1 MNSSFFS
8 LNLKITMKQTYLT
21 KSDFKIAE
29 DCPTKLYYKKS
40 GYLNV
45 KDIDEYMKLLSQGG
59 YMVGKMAQLLH
70 PDGIEVFAGDKD
82 EDLVKSLKDT
92 QEYLKKEKVTLFEP
106 SFLVENLFNRV
117 DILIKNGNEIEI
129 IEVKSKSY
137 DSSIGKEYFR
147 KNKSDWKEYFDDI
160 AFQIYVLKRGF
171 PKANLKAF
179 FMLPDKAKKTKIEGL
194 AGLFKLREDELEKGN
209 YIVDFTGD
217 IEKLREED
225 ILHKVNVD
233 EEVNELIP
241 LIEGNINLLSKSIS
255 NGLQRV
261 QNQINK
267 DCKKCQFK
275 DYLSGNKD
283 GFKECWG
290 ELADVHPHVLDLYR
304 MGAIGGNKNPYVN
317 ELINQGKVSLFD
329 MPMEKLTKINGIRQ
343 KIQIENTKAN
353 TEWISNDFKEIIQ
366 SYKYPLYF
374 IDFETSRSAIPF
386 HKGMRPYENV
396 AFQWSCHKIIEPG
409 AEPIHKD
416 WLNLE
421 DKFPNFE
428 FAENLMDC
436 VGDNGTVF
444 VWSNHENIILR
455 DIYNQMEAYG
465 CSNESLR
472 LWLNTTAKTS
482 DEDESRL
489 VDMCKLTFDHYF
501 HPEMKGST
509 SIKYVLPSVWK
520 NNSYLH
526 EIPWLKEYFKKEG
539 NQILSPYKVLE
550 KIEVAGRS
558 EVVQEGTGA
567 MRAYQDMQFGINAD
581 KPEVKKAWSEI
592 LKQYC
597 KLDTMAMVII
607 WLHWNYLVSEKR

>member
-1 MNSSFFS
+1 
-8 LNLKITMKQTYLT
+8 MKQTYLT
-21 KSDFKIAE
+21 KSDFKVAE

-40 GYLNV
+40 GYPNI

-70 PDGIEVFAGDKD
+70 PNGIEVFAGDKD
-82 EDLVKSLKDT
+82 EDLVRALKET
-92 QEYLKKEKVTLFEP
+92 KEHLKKEKVTLFEP
-106 SFLVENLFNRV
+106 SFLVNNLFNRV
-117 DILIKNGNEIEI
+117 DILIKNRNEIEI

-137 DSSIGKEYFR
+137 DSSIEGYFK

-160 AFQIYVLKRGF
+160 AFQMYVLKKALPGF
-171 PKANLKAF
+171 SLKAF
-179 FMLPDKAKKTKIEGL
+179 FILPDKAKRTKVEGL
-194 AGLFKLREDELEKGN
+194 AGWFKLREDELERGN
-209 YIVDFTGD
+209 YIVDFAGD

-225 ILHKVNVD
+225 ILYKVNVD
-233 EEVNELIP
+233 EEVNELLP
-241 LIEGNINLLSKSIS
+241 FIEENISLLSKSIS
-255 NGLQRV
+255 NGLNKV

-275 DYLSGNKD
+275 DLVGNKD

-290 ELADVHPHVLDLYR
+290 DLANVHPHIFDLYS
-304 MGAIGGNKNPYVN
+304 MGTIGGRNNPYVN

-329 MPMEKLTKINGIRQ
+329 IPMEKLTKINGIRQ
-343 KIQIENTKAN
+343 RIQIENTKSN

-366 SYKYPLYF
+366 SFKYPLYF

-396 AFQWSCHKIIEPG
+396 AFQWSCHKITKPG
-409 AEPIHKD
+409 SEPIHKD
-416 WLNLE
+416 WLNIE
-421 DKFPNFE
+421 DKFPNFK

-436 VGDNGTVF
+436 IGDDGTVF
-444 VWSNHENIILR
+444 VWSHHENSILR
-455 DIYNQMEAYG
+455 DIYNQMETYG
-465 CSNESLR
+465 YLNENLR
-472 LWLNTTAKTS
+472 LWLNTTAKIS

-489 VDMCKLTFDHYF
+489 IDMCRLTFNHSF
-501 HPEMKGST
+501 HPAMKGST
-509 SIKYVLPSVWK
+509 SIKYVLPSIWK

-539 NQILSPYKVLE
+539 DQILNPYKVLE

-581 KPEVKKAWSEI
+581 KPEVKTAWSEI

-597 KLDTMAMVII
+597 KLDTLAMVIT
-607 WLHWNYLVSEKR
+607 WLHWNYLTKR